1 MSQPSSPLR
10 DSLALLADLRKEME
24 DLLPAVNWASRCHAD
39 TEVLAFIQ
47 LVIGNVAAIE
57 VLAKADVRLVVAGT
71 AASRAPYEEVVTA
84 AWMVWTDDLAE
95 RDRRWMAL
103 FVDEEKFWRT
113 MVDEAVKRKDRD
125 ELIKDLQR
133 QGTRATSIIAQV
145 QPQLAVAGVGRVE
158 QMPSFDKR
166 LEQVGQPHYVV
177 YKTACQ
183 FTHPATRSLA
193 LVRDLGDA
201 HSNDVPVA
209 DYGYRTTERDWT
221 TAILLGAESLWF
233 GLETLATRMGAPPVT
248 PRARGLFNAIVDK
261 VRTFR

>member
-24 DLLPAVNWASRCHAD
+24 ELLPSVNWSTRCHAD
-39 TEVLAFIQ
+39 SEVLAFMQ

-57 VLAKADVRLVVAGT
+57 ILANADVRLVVAGT
-71 AASRAPYEEVVTA
+71 AASRAAYEEVVTA
-84 AWMVWTDDLAE
+84 AWMVWTDDLGE

-113 MVDEAVKRKDRD
+113 MVDEARKRKDRD
-125 ELIKDLQR
+125 EVIKDLTR

-145 QPQLAVAGVGRVE
+145 QRQLVAAGAGRVE

-201 HSNDVPVA
+201 HSNDVRVA
-209 DYGYRTTERDWT
+209 DYGYRTTEKDWT
-221 TAILLGAESLWF
+221 TAVLLGAESLWF
-233 GLETLATRMGAPPVT
+233 GLETLATWMGAPPVT
-248 PRARGLFNAIVDK
+248 KPATDLFNAIVTK
-261 VRTFR
+261 VRTFK

>member
-1 MSQPSSPLR
+1 MSQPTNALR
-10 DSLALLADLRKEME
+10 DSLTLLADLRREME
-24 DLLPAVNWASRCHAD
+24 DQLPAVNWTTRCHAD
-39 TEVLAFIQ
+39 SEVLAFMQ
-47 LVIGNVAAIE
+47 LAIGNVAAIE
-57 VLAKADVRLVVAGT
+57 VLAKEDVRLVVAGT
-71 AASRAPYEEVVTA
+71 AAARAAYEEVVTA
-84 AWMVWTDDLAE
+84 AWMVWTDDLGE

-113 MVDEAVKRKDRD
+113 MVNEAVKRKDRA
-125 ELIKDLQR
+125 EVIKDLQR
-133 QGTRATSIIAQV
+133 QGTRATAIIAQV
-145 QPQLAVAGVGRVE
+145 EPQLIAAGAGRVD

-209 DYGYRTTERDWT
+209 DYGYRTTEKDWT

-248 PRARGLFNAIVDK
+248 PRALGLFNAIVDR
-261 VRTFR
+261 VRTFK

>member
-1 MSQPSSPLR
+1 M
-10 DSLALLADLRKEME
+10 
-24 DLLPAVNWASRCHAD
+24 
-39 TEVLAFIQ
+39 
-47 LVIGNVAAIE
+47 
-57 VLAKADVRLVVAGT
+57 VVAGT
-71 AASRAPYEEVVTA
+71 AAARAAYEEVVTA

-113 MVDEAVKRKDRD
+113 MVVEAVKRKDRP
-125 ELIKDLQR
+125 EFIKDMKS

-145 QPQLAVAGVGRVE
+145 QPQLAGPVE

-166 LEQVGQPHYVV
+166 LEDVGQPHYLV

-209 DYGYRTTERDWT
+209 NYGYRTSEKDWT

-248 PRARGLFNAIVDK
+248 KRATDLFNAIATK
-261 VRTFR
+261 VRTFK

>member
-1 MSQPSSPLR
+1 MSPTSPLR

-24 DLLPAVNWASRCHAD
+24 DLLPTVNWTTRCHAD
-39 TEVLAFIQ
+39 SEVLAFMQ

-71 AASRAPYEEVVTA
+71 AAARAAYEEVVTA

-125 ELIKDLQR
+125 EFIKDLKK
-133 QGTRATSIIAQV
+133 QGSRATAIIAQV
-145 QPQLAVAGVGRVE
+145 QPQLAGRVE

-166 LEQVGQPHYVV
+166 LEQVGQPHYLV

-209 DYGYRTTERDWT
+209 DYAYRTTEKDWT
-221 TAILLGAESLWF
+221 TAVLLGAESLWF
-233 GLETLATRMGAPPVT
+233 GLEILATRMGAPPVT
-248 PRARGLFNAIVDK
+248 QRATDLFNAIVTK
-261 VRTFR
+261 VRTFK